1 MKAQPLDTQILDR
14 LSTISYGH
22 LDNFHHQNVAT
33 YKHGSV
39 GMWLIHYSERK
50 NRHLETLIISSV
62 IMALLKH
69 LFQEFPSWRSG

>member
-33 YKHGSV
+33 YKHGSE
-39 GMWLIHYSERK
+39 GIHYSERK

-62 IMALLKH
+62 IMAL
-69 LFQEFPSWRSG
+69 